1 MKKDLVIAI
10 NHLCAE
16 RRLPKDMVYEAV
28 EAALAS
34 AYRRAYGG
42 AHNVRAK
49 VDRETGDFYVIA
61 QKEVVDSVVSPK
73 TEISLEDARKVK
85 PDAQLGD
92 IVEVDV
98 TPKDFGRIAA
108 QTAKQVIL
116 QRLREAEREVAYST
130 YSGKVGDLVSGTIQS
145 VGSVGVVVA
154 LDEHAE
160 GLLPEREQI
169 PRERYRRGQ
178 MMKFYLLDVE
188 KGTKGPKI
196 ILSRTHPEFL
206 RRLIEQEVPE
216 VFQGIVE
223 VKAIAREPGVRSK
236 VAVFSRQPGVDPVG
250 SCVGMRGVRIHN
262 IVRELNGEK
271 IDIVQWSPDT
281 RQFIANALS
290 PAKVINVLLDKTGG
304 EKNAIVIVPDGQ
316 FSLAVGKEGL
326 NARLAAHLTGWH
338 IDIKKQTEAIEE
350 KIVEKYEERQRLAE
364 LAKEEGFLGAA
375 EKILEGEVPITSDE
389 SPEPEVDIEKVEQE
403 VVKEIEEKIQEK
415 ETVTVA
421 VPEEERT
428 MAEEKT
434 AEEPVEPNA
443 PEEEDGWDLSDL
455 EIDLSDIAVDE
466 PEEEEEEL
474 LEKPKK
480 HKKKKKGKPSS
491 PHKGRHRRS
500 LDWEEDEL

>member
-1 MKKDLVIAI
+1 MIAI

-61 QKEVVDSVVSPK
+61 QKEVVESVVSPK
-73 TEISLEDARKVK
+73 TEITLEEARKIDPNV
-85 PDAQLGD
+85 QVGD

-145 VGSVGVVVA
+145 IGSAGVVVA

-178 MMKFYLLDVE
+178 LMKFYLLDVE

-271 IDIVQWSPDT
+271 IDVVQWSPDT

-290 PAKVINVLLDKTGG
+290 PAKVINVLLDRTSG
-304 EKNAIVIVPDGQ
+304 EKDAIVIVPDGQ

-326 NARLAAHLTGWH
+326 NAKLAAHLTGWH

-350 KIVEKYEERQRLAE
+350 KVVEKYEERQRLAE

-375 EKILEGEVPITSDE
+375 EKILEGEVPVTKE
-389 SPEPEVDIEKVEQE
+389 KPAEVDEADVELVEEE
-403 VVKEIEEKIQEK
+403 VVKEIEEKIREK
-415 ETVTVA
+415 EPVA
-421 VPEEERT
+421 VEEAQEQVAEA
-428 MAEEKT
+428 AEEQ
-434 AEEPVEPNA
+434 AVEQ
-443 PEEEDGWDLSDL
+443 ESGDEWDLSDL
-455 EIDLSDIAVDE
+455 EIDLSGITVDE
-466 PEEEEEEL
+466 PEEEEEEI

-480 HKKKKKGKPSS
+480 RKKKKGKEKSPSS
-491 PHKGRHRRS
+491 HKGRHRRVM
-500 LDWEEDEL
+500 DWDEEDEF

>member
-1 MKKDLVIAI
+1 MIAI

-61 QKEVVDSVVSPK
+61 QKEVVESVVSPK
-73 TEISLEDARKVK
+73 TEITLEEARKIDPNV
-85 PDAQLGD
+85 QVGD

-145 VGSVGVVVA
+145 IGSAGVVVA

-178 MMKFYLLDVE
+178 LMKFYLLDVE

-271 IDIVQWSPDT
+271 IDVVQWSPDT

-290 PAKVINVLLDKTGG
+290 PAKVINVLLDRTSG
-304 EKNAIVIVPDGQ
+304 EKDAIVIVPDGQ

-326 NARLAAHLTGWH
+326 NAKLAAHLTGWH

-350 KIVEKYEERQRLAE
+350 KVVEKYEERQRLAE

-375 EKILEGEVPITSDE
+375 EKILEGEVPVTKE
-389 SPEPEVDIEKVEQE
+389 KPAEVDEADVELVEEE
-403 VVKEIEEKIQEK
+403 VVKEIEEKIREK
-415 ETVTVA
+415 EPVA
-421 VPEEERT
+421 VEEAQEQVVEA
-428 MAEEKT
+428 AEEQ
-434 AEEPVEPNA
+434 AVEQ
-443 PEEEDGWDLSDL
+443 ESGDEWDLSDL
-455 EIDLSDIAVDE
+455 EIDLSGITVDE
-466 PEEEEEEL
+466 PEEEEEEI

-480 HKKKKKGKPSS
+480 RKKKKGKEKSPSS
-491 PHKGRHRRS
+491 HKGRHRRAM
-500 LDWEEDEL
+500 DWDEEDEF